1 MQPSLPNRAIE
12 WREQC
17 LFLLDQRHLPLTVD
31 FLQLKTPQEAFV
43 AIKEMVVR
51 GAPAIGI
58 TAAYAVVLSAQ
69 QHSLSNTTDSELPSV
84 KTLIAADI
92 DYLTLARPTAV
103 NLAWALARMRQV
115 LDECTATDV
124 AGLCLALEQAAMQM
138 QQADVI
144 ANRRMGELGAA
155 YIEKGSAV
163 MTHCNAGALATAGY
177 GTALGVIRAAHAQ
190 GKLSCVFANET
201 RPWFQGA
208 RLTAWELQQEGITT
222 QLLADSAAASAMQ
235 QKAIEWVIVG
245 ADRVAANGDVA
256 NKIGTYALAVL
267 ARYHGKKFMVVAPD
281 STIDM
286 ATSSGADIEIEER
299 AASELTELNGTA
311 FAAPGAAAWNPVF
324 DVTPA
329 DLVDVLVTN
338 RGVIEAPNR
347 AKIKALMA

>member
-1 MQPSLPNRAIE
+1 
-12 WREQC
+12 
-17 LFLLDQRHLPLTVD
+17 
-31 FLQLKTPQEAFV
+31 
-43 AIKEMVVR
+43 
-51 GAPAIGI
+51 
-58 TAAYAVVLSAQ
+58 
-69 QHSLSNTTDSELPSV
+69 
-84 KTLIAADI
+84 
-92 DYLTLARPTAV
+92 
-103 NLAWALARMRQV
+103 
-115 LDECTATDV
+115 V

-155 YIEKGSAV
+155 YIEMGSAV

-222 QLLADSAAASAMQ
+222 QLLVDSAAASAMQ
-235 QKAIEWVIVG
+235 QKAVEWVIVG

-347 AKIKALMA
+347 AKVKALMA

>member
-17 LFLLDQRHLPLTVD
+17 LFLLDQRRLPLTVD
-31 FLQLKTPQEAFV
+31 FLQIKTAQEAFT

-69 QHSLSNTTDSELPSV
+69 QHSVSNTADSEIQSV
-84 KTLIAADI
+84 KRLIAADM
-92 DYLTLARPTAV
+92 DELALARPTAV
-103 NLAWALARMRQV
+103 NLAWALAAMHQV
-115 LDECTATDV
+115 LDRYTQSDA
-124 AGLCLALEQAAMQM
+124 AGLCVALEQAAVQM
-138 QQADVI
+138 QQADII

-177 GTALGVIRAAHAQ
+177 GTALGVIRTAHAQ
-190 GKLSCVFANET
+190 GKLSSVFANET

-208 RLTAWELQQEGITT
+208 RLTAWELQQEGIAT
-222 QLLADSAAASAMQ
+222 QLLVDSAAASAMQ
-235 QKAIEWVIVG
+235 QNAIEWVIVG

-286 ATSSGADIEIEER
+286 ATLSGADIEIEER

-311 FAAPGAAAWNPVF
+311 FAAPEVAAWNPVF

-329 DLVDVLVTN
+329 DLIDVLVTN
-338 RGVIEAPNR
+338 RGVVEAPNR
-347 AKIKALMA
+347 AKIKALMD

>member
-256 NKIGTYALAVL
+256 NKIGTYALSL
-267 ARYHGKKFMVVAPD
+267 IH
-281 STIDM
+281 I
-286 ATSSGADIEIEER
+286 
-299 AASELTELNGTA
+299 
-311 FAAPGAAAWNPVF
+311 
-324 DVTPA
+324 
-329 DLVDVLVTN
+329 
-338 RGVIEAPNR
+338 
-347 AKIKALMA
+347 